1 MSAEEGPKT
10 TGSYGVYNI
19 NAECKNACL
28 NVMARMPEA
37 VGCGIVNLGTG
48 AMLTFHHRLPEL
60 PPHEIALIAG
70 AVVDMFCGGRT
81 RRMEGHVDQ
90 LLRERVLGYADEIFR
105 STPTAYYFLK
115 SVRKYDLVGILIAPR
130 TINQGLGWLA
140 LRNAV
145 GQLAQTVTRR
155 LVRQS
160 LFEVVDPEQAFESG
174 VPLTTAIVEPQHTV
188 SDSTM
193 SLTGAIGDFGLSS
206 AFQLISHQQKSG
218 KLLIFGEEGGL
229 QVIFERGRVIS
240 AWYDRETA
248 ATGLRELLVR
258 EIPREDLRRVADYCR
273 KQRCSVPR
281 AMFELGFHD
290 EEQLEQTCSQL
301 ICQRI
306 YKAFQWQGGNYAF
319 FSEEDPDP
327 GLRIAPIP
335 VDGLLFTAALISD
348 ELPLIKAIFT
358 DEEVIV
364 ARLPLSEELLAE
376 LEGPARELHPK
387 LPAEPTPLGTL
398 LRSYFMTELN
408 TLRALY
414 ALHKAG
420 GLTVSAP
427 LQGSLKA

>member
-1 MSAEEGPKT
+1 M
-10 TGSYGVYNI
+10 YNI
-19 NAECKNACL
+19 NAECKSACL
-28 NVMARMPEA
+28 AVMAKMPDA
-37 VGCGIVNLGTG
+37 VGCGVVNLSTG

-90 LLRERVLGYADEIFR
+90 LLSERVLGYADEVFR
-105 STPTAYYFLK
+105 STPSAYYFLK

-130 TINQGLGWLA
+130 SINQGLGWLA

-160 LFEVVDPEQAFESG
+160 LFEVDDPEQAFESEM
-174 VPLTTAIVEPQHTV
+174 PPSLVEPQHTV

-229 QVIFERGRVIS
+229 QVIFEKGRVIS

-258 EIPREDLRRVADYCR
+258 EIPREDLRRVADHCR
-273 KQRCSVPR
+273 KHRCSVPR

-290 EEQLEQTCSQL
+290 EEQLEETCSQL

-327 GLRIAPIP
+327 GLRVAPIP

-348 ELPLIKAIFT
+348 ELPLIKAVFT
-358 DEEVIV
+358 DEEVLV
-364 ARLPLSEELLAE
+364 ARLPLTEAQ
-376 LEGPARELHPK
+376 LEGLESAARQLHPK
-387 LPAEPTPLGTL
+387 LPGEPTPLGTL
-398 LRSYFMTELN
+398 LRTYFMTELN
-408 TLRALY
+408 TLRALF

-420 GLTVSAP
+420 GLNVSAALP
-427 LQGSLKA
+427 GLKPQA